1 MESFEN
7 KNEYF
12 GALCIEDL
20 NYPSSQIFFKKGYY
34 YKYSIKKHEET
45 GIKIYYVTYTNDKT
59 SKEEELPMIEDNFKK
74 HFNDVQ
80 VIRDKKINWLLKNKE
95 KNKEKI

>member
-1 MESFEN
+1 MEYFEN

-20 NYPSSQIFFKKGYY
+20 NYISSQIFFKKGNHYN
-34 YKYSIKKHEET
+34 YSIKKHKET
-45 GIKIYYVTYTNDKT
+45 GIEIYWVTYTNNQT
-59 SKEEELPMIEDNFKK
+59 SKEEELPMTESNFKK

-80 VIRDKKINWLLKNKE
+80 VIRDKKINWLLKNK
-95 KNKEKI
+95 

>member
-1 MESFEN
+1 MESFED
-7 KNEYF
+7 KNEDF

-20 NYPSSQIFFKKGYY
+20 NYPSTQIFFKKGKY
-34 YKYSIKKHEET
+34 YKYSIRKHGET
-45 GIKIYYVTYTNDKT
+45 GMKIYYVCNKQAQTGF
-59 SKEEELPMIEDNFKK
+59 EELPMIEDNFKK

>member
-7 KNEYF
+7 KNEDF

-20 NYPSSQIFFKKGYY
+20 NYISTQIFFKKRNHYN
-34 YKYSIKKHEET
+34 YSIKKHKKT
-45 GIKIYYVTYTNDKT
+45 GMEIYCVNYDNN
-59 SKEEELPMIEDNFKK
+59 EELPMIKDNFKK
-74 HFNDVQ
+74 HFKDVQ

-95 KNKEKI
+95 KI